1 MDAIKKKLVET
12 DPVFKYLWLLKPP
25 LSFFDK
31 RKKLESQKVDP
42 AAQKEALEIFEEW
55 EASTKR
61 MEANK
66 KIEKNIFDEAAKDN
80 AHLTQDEKNILADR
94 ERTKGNEAVR
104 SKVTALPSMEV
115 Q

>member
-1 MDAIKKKLVET
+1 
-12 DPVFKYLWLLKPP
+12 
-25 LSFFDK
+25 
-31 RKKLESQKVDP
+31 
-42 AAQKEALEIFEEW
+42 
-55 EASTKR
+55 